1 MKEHADLGEEGK
13 PRACVSRMRT
23 PGTGPADALSLWY
36 FLALTPPPA
45 PTPTSPLWFNDSLST
60 FPQLPGWQSPESP
73 ETLENGIR
81 LGEKD
86 RQQAGFSGS
95 SRQPMLL
102 WPQEMSLSGED
113 GKANEAQLEP
123 EFQMWEFVL
132 KPEPE
137 VSFLFP
143 P

>member
-36 FLALTPPPA
+36 FLALTPPPQ
-45 PTPTSPLWFNDSLST
+45 PPLPRPLFGLMTHSPP
-60 FPQLPGWQSPESP
+60 FPSFLGGRAQS
-73 ETLENGIR
+73 LENGIR